1 MVQTPYAR
9 FETFDLGTTA
19 VTYTAAGLGAAKY
32 TAGVLCLARL
42 DDGGAG
48 GALNGFISAL
58 WSPGSGTAGTVLFG
72 AYAATGTA
80 TAGTLYLLGSTAN
93 VGALVAGNIRR
104 QMTNAQGTA
113 VNFQSP
119 GPGNPQ
125 GAIYGALLVA
135 TDSGTNHVDAATCT
149 AFALAGTNAN
159 NADLTG
165 GGQFPRCVSSGTAQA
180 VLPATVAMSGVSATT
195 LLPWLAVD

>member
-1 MVQTPYAR
+1 MTQNPYAR
-9 FETFDLGTTA
+9 FESFDLGLIP

-32 TAGVLCLARL
+32 TPGVLYLARL

-48 GALNGFISAL
+48 GNLNGFISCL
-58 WSPGSGTAGTVLFG
+58 WSKGSGTASTTFFG
-72 AYAATGTA
+72 CYAATGTA
-80 TAGTLYLLGSTAN
+80 TAGTLYLLGGTAN
-93 VGALVAGNIRR
+93 QGGTATGNIRTA
-104 QMTNAQGTA
+104 MLNPQGTA
-113 VNFQSP
+113 VNFSPP

-125 GAIYGALLVA
+125 GAIYGAILVA
-135 TDSGTNHVDAATCT
+135 ADAGTNHVDVATST
-149 AFALAGTNAN
+149 AFALAGTNPN

-165 GGQFPRCVSSGTAQA
+165 GGQFPRCVSSGSGLA